1 MSIDRIE
8 LRLVEMP
15 LVAPFE
21 TSFGVE
27 VVEEHIIVR
36 VDGDGI
42 TGWGECVASD
52 GPWYS
57 YETNRTAWHVL
68 QDFLI
73 PRVFENEIHS
83 AMEFPK
89 LAARVRGHNMAK
101 AGLES
106 ALWDWF
112 AKAQNKSL
120 AQAFHAAQT
129 AQRDYVL
136 PERIVVGV
144 SVGLQAT
151 PRALVE
157 RVRGYL
163 QEGYTRI
170 KIKIK
175 PGHDV
180 ELVRAVRAEFPNV
193 RLQVDANSAYHLADA
208 AIFRAMDDANL
219 LLIEQPLS
227 NDDIFQHSKLQREL
241 KTALC
246 LDESIHSADDAEAA
260 LELGA
265 CRIINIKPG
274 RVSGYAEAIKIHDLA
289 ARHNAPVWCGGML
302 ESGIGR
308 AGNVAVAALP
318 NFKLPGDLSASRRY
332 YKQDLVE
339 PEFTVDAEGKMRV
352 PTGPGIGVEVS
363 QKNLDA
369 ATVSC
374 QVFRRNHFA
383 TQ

>member
-15 LVAPFE
+15 LLAPFE

-27 VVEEHIIVR
+27 LVEAHIIVR

-42 TGWGECVASD
+42 TGWGECVASE

-57 YETNRTAWHVL
+57 YETNQTAWHVL
-68 QDFLI
+68 RDFLI
-73 PRVFENEIHS
+73 PLVFQNEIQS
-83 AMEFPK
+83 APEFPK

-101 AGLES
+101 AGLEA

-112 AKAQNKSL
+112 AKGQNKSL
-120 AQAFHAAQT
+120 AQMFNAQQT
-129 AQRDYVL
+129 TQPDYTL
-136 PERIVVGV
+136 PERITVGV

-151 PRALVE
+151 TGALLE
-157 RVRGYL
+157 QVRGYL

-175 PGHDV
+175 PGHDID
-180 ELVRAVRAEFPNV
+180 LVRALRTEFPNI
-193 RLQVDANSAYHLADA
+193 RLQVDANSAYRLADA
-208 AIFRAMDDANL
+208 DIFHAMDDANL

-227 NDDIFQHSKLQREL
+227 NDDIFQHIKLQREL
-241 KTALC
+241 KTAIC

-274 RVSGYAEAIKIHDLA
+274 RVSGYTEAIKIHDLA
-289 ARHNAPVWCGGML
+289 ANHNAPVWCGGML

-308 AGNVAVAALP
+308 AGNVAIASLP

-332 YKQDLVE
+332 YEQDIVE
-339 PEFTVDAEGKMRV
+339 PEFVVDAEGKMRV
-352 PTGPGIGVEVS
+352 PPGPGIGVVVS

-369 ATVSC
+369 VTVSA
-374 QVFRRNHFA
+374 QVLRRK
-383 TQ
+383 

>member
-1 MSIDRIE
+1 MSIERIE
-8 LRLVEMP
+8 LRLVQMP
-15 LVAPFE
+15 LIAPFE

-27 VVEEHIIVR
+27 TVEEHIIVR

-42 TGWGECVASD
+42 TGWGECVASE

-57 YETNRTAWHVL
+57 YETNQTAWHVL
-68 QDFLI
+68 RDFLV
-73 PRVFENEIHS
+73 PLLFETEIRAAH
-83 AMEFPK
+83 EFPR
-89 LAARVRGHNMAK
+89 AVARVRGHNMAK
-101 AGLES
+101 AGLEA

-112 AKAQNKSL
+112 AKGQNKAL
-120 AQAFHAAQT
+120 AQMFNAQQT
-129 AQRDYVL
+129 VQRDYAL
-136 PERIVVGV
+136 PERIAVGV

-151 PRALVE
+151 THALVE
-157 RVRGYL
+157 RVRAYL
-163 QEGYTRI
+163 AEGYTRI

-180 ELVRAVRAEFPNV
+180 ELVRAIRAEFPHI
-193 RLQVDANSAYHLADA
+193 RLQVDANSAYRLTDAD
-208 AIFRAMDDANL
+208 IFRAMDDYNL

-227 NDDIFQHSKLQREL
+227 NDDIFQHIHLQREL
-241 KTALC
+241 KTAIC

-274 RVSGYAEAIKIHDLA
+274 RVGGYTEAIKIHDVA
-289 ARHNAPVWCGGML
+289 AAHNAQVWCGGML

-308 AGNVAVAALP
+308 AGNIAIAALP

-332 YKQDLVE
+332 FHQDIVE
-339 PEFTVDAEGKMRV
+339 PEFQVDADGTMRV

-369 ATVSC
+369 VTLSS
-374 QVFRRNHFA
+374 QVFRRK
-383 TQ
+383 

>member
-8 LRLVEMP
+8 LRLAAMP

-27 VVEEHIIVR
+27 TVEEHIIVR

-42 TGWGECVASD
+42 TGWGECAASE

-57 YETNRTAWHVL
+57 YETNQTAWHAL
-68 QDFLI
+68 RDFLI
-73 PRVFENEIHS
+73 PRVFENGIS
-83 AMEFPK
+83 APTEFPR
-89 LAARVRGHNMAK
+89 LVARVRGHNMAK
-101 AGLES
+101 AGLEG

-112 AKAQNKSL
+112 AQAQNKSL
-120 AQAFHAAQT
+120 AQMFNARQT
-129 AQRDYVL
+129 FQREYAL

-144 SVGLQAT
+144 SVGLQPT
-151 PRALVE
+151 TGALLE
-157 RVRGYL
+157 QVRGYL
-163 QEGYTRI
+163 QEGYTRV

-175 PGHDV
+175 PGRDV
-180 ELVRAVRAEFPNV
+180 ELARALRAEFPEL
-193 RLQVDANSAYHLADA
+193 RLQVDANSAYRLTDA
-208 AIFRAMDDANL
+208 AIFRAMDDLNL

-227 NDDIFQHSKLQREL
+227 HDDIFQHSKLQREL

-246 LDESIHSADDAEAA
+246 LDESIHSVDDAQAA

-274 RVSGYAEAIKIHDLA
+274 RVGGYTKALEIHDAA
-289 ARHNAPVWCGGML
+289 ARFNAPVWCGGML

-308 AGNVAVAALP
+308 AGNVAIAALP

-332 YKQDLVE
+332 YKQDIVE
-339 PEFTVDAEGKMRV
+339 PEFEVDAKGTMRV
-352 PTGPGIGVEVS
+352 PTAPGIGVKVVM
-363 QKNLDA
+363 KNLDA
-369 ATVSC
+369 VTVSS
-374 QVFRRNHFA
+374 QVFRSK
-383 TQ
+383 

>member
-1 MSIDRIE
+1 MRIERIE
-8 LRLVEMP
+8 LRLVQMP
-15 LVAPFE
+15 LIAPFE

-27 VVEEHIIVR
+27 TIEEHIIVR

-42 TGWGECVASD
+42 TGWGECVASE

-57 YETNRTAWHVL
+57 YETNQTAWHVL
-68 QDFLI
+68 RDFLI
-73 PRVFENEIHS
+73 PLVWQNELHAAS
-83 AMEFPK
+83 EFPQ
-89 LAARVRGHNMAK
+89 LAARVRGHRMAK

-120 AQAFHAAQT
+120 AQMFNALQT
-129 AQRDYVL
+129 TQRDYVL
-136 PERIVVGV
+136 PERITVGV

-151 PRALVE
+151 PNALVE
-157 RVRGYL
+157 QVRAYR

-180 ELVRAVRAEFPNV
+180 ELVRALRAEFPTL
-193 RLQVDANSAYHLADA
+193 RLQVDANSAYRLRDAD
-208 AIFRAMDDANL
+208 IFRAMDDYNL

-227 NDDIFQHSKLQREL
+227 NDDIFQHIKLQREL
-241 KTALC
+241 QTALC
-246 LDESIHSADDAEAA
+246 LDESIHSVDDAEAA

-274 RVSGYAEAIKIHDLA
+274 RVGGYTEAVKIHDLA
-289 ARHNAPVWCGGML
+289 AARNAPVWCGGML

-308 AGNVAVAALP
+308 AGNVALASLP

-332 YKQDLVE
+332 YRQDIVE
-339 PEFTVDAEGKMRV
+339 PEFEVDAEGKMRV
-352 PTGPGIGVEVS
+352 PSGPGIGVEVS

-369 ATVSC
+369 VTVST
-374 QVFRRNHFA
+374 QVFKRK
-383 TQ
+383 